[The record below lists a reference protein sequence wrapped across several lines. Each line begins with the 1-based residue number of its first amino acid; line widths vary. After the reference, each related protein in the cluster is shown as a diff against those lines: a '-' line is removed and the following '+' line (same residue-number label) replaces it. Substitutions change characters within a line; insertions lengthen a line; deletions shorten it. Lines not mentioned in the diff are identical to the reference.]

1 MVLALSLFIS
11 WKVKKSCKA
20 LPTVVRLFSS
30 LMIPPRFHHPVPYTR
45 IAFASSE
52 PLLQIAMSLRDT
64 TTDENELA
72 MGYTVPQER
81 LRRGRSSTWCYE
93 PATNLIGDVFRHP
106 PSVAPNR
113 EARRERSL
121 SKDVRLAAYFEKES

>member
-1 MVLALSLFIS
+1 MVPVSNIISFFQVGAVNNGRNWARIGIMRSEWGMNLLLGKMSFCQLLSYLKRSFMPCFPIQI
-11 WKVKKSCKA
+11 V
-20 LPTVVRLFSS
+20 
-30 LMIPPRFHHPVPYTR
+30 
-45 IAFASSE
+45 
-52 PLLQIAMSLRDT
+52 QIAMSLRDT

-106 PSVAPNR
+106 PSVAPTR
-113 EARRERSL
+113 GST
-121 SKDVRLAAYFEKES
+121 

>member
-1 MVLALSLFIS
+1 MTGVRRGHGFPPWEDELSSASLLPQRWLHALFI
-11 WKVKKSCKA
+11 
-20 LPTVVRLFSS
+20 PQNG
-30 LMIPPRFHHPVPYTR
+30 
-45 IAFASSE
+45 
-52 PLLQIAMSLRDT
+52 QIAMSLRDT

-72 MGYTVPQER
+72 MSYTIPRSECAEVGA
-81 LRRGRSSTWCYE
+81 RRRCHE

-121 SKDVRLAAYFEKES
+121 SKDVRLAASFEKES